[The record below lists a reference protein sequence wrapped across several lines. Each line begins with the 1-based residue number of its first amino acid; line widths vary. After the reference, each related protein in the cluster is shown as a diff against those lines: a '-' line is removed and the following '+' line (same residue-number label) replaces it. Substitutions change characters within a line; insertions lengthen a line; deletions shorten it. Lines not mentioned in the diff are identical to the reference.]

1 MRTKNNL
8 DSEGIDEEIRILLAF
23 QSSKHVKLKIISGK
37 LFGNLDDL
45 GCPFIIDLAICA
57 EKLVI
62 EFLGHPDSNIFS
74 TQVAELAGSHV
85 IPSSAVVSKSTIP
98 ADETRLEELFDYLD
112 KFISLLTTN
121 EHGAHQGHLFLKLTS
136 GLQATLERTADEFL
150 MIHGDKQIKPPINFL
165 FNSRKRLIHGK
176 FLPKPKISETT
187 NSKPIDLEGFFD
199 GYKLHKNELYV
210 LNERGNQITI
220 YFNSCKDINIILDL
234 AQSRHHPMIFVVEE
248 KLDAQSK
255 ETFKLITV
263 KPIDYP
269 PSLKLEPT

>member
-1 MRTKNNL
+1 MRAPNIF
-8 DSEGIDEEIRILLAF
+8 DSEDNDEEIQILLAF

-45 GCPFIIDLAICA
+45 GCPYLIDLAICA

-62 EFLGHPDSNIFS
+62 EFLGHPDSYIFS
-74 TQVAELAGSHV
+74 TQVGDLAGNHV
-85 IPSSAVVSKSTIP
+85 IPSSAVAFKNTIP
-98 ADETRLEELFDYLD
+98 ADETRLEELFVFLD
-112 KFISLLTTN
+112 KFISLLITP

-150 MIHGDKQIKPPINFL
+150 LSHGDKQIKSPINFL
-165 FNSRKRLIHGK
+165 FGNHKRLIHGK
-176 FLPKPKISETT
+176 FLPKPKISETD
-187 NSKPIDLEGFFD
+187 SKPIDLEGFFD
-199 GYKLHKNELYV
+199 GYKLHKHELYV

-220 YFNSCKDINIILDL
+220 YFNISKDIDTILDL
-234 AQSRHHPMIFVVEE
+234 AQSRHHPMIFVVQE
-248 KLDAQSK
+248 KLDAKSM

-269 PSLKLEPT
+269 PSLKLEPTE